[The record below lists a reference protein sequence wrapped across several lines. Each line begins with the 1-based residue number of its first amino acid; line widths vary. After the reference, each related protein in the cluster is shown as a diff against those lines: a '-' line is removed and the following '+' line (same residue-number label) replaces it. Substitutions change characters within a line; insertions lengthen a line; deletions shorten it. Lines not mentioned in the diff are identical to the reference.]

1 MRALLGEDPH
11 TVGGYWL
18 AGRLGQGGQGVVYE
32 AYDGEGT
39 RVALKLLHADGG
51 RTQLDRF
58 AREVE
63 AARRVASFCTARVL
77 DADLAG
83 PRPYIVS
90 EYVSGPS
97 LRAAV
102 RDGRSFAGDDLHRLA
117 TAIATA
123 LAAVHEAGVIHR
135 DLKPDNVL
143 LGPDGPRVIDFGIAR
158 TEEMSV
164 TSTGLIAG
172 TPAYMP
178 PESFSGRRAGAP
190 GDVFAWGAVVLFAAQ
205 GRDAFAGDNAAAVIH
220 QVLSAIP
227 DVNGLPPA
235 LRPLVAAALAKEP
248 QARPTA
254 RELLLALVSGNGEAT
269 GLLRAGSERARQ
281 IASDDGLDPGLGTI
295 AEDAYTALPEEQRRL
310 VPGVFLRLLTLDEY
324 DMETT
329 RPVPVAELEYGGQD
343 LRAILRAFSYVLSE
357 RDGQMV
363 LTRPAVLRA
372 WPRLRGWVSA
382 ERPGLA
388 VVGQLSQAARHWDD
402 NGRGDGDLLRGSRLQ
417 AVESWAG
424 SERRHMTLTRLER
437 DFLDSSRRALAR
449 SRKMRRGA
457 LVTLVTLLVVALAGA
472 VSAVSAAGEANR
484 ERERAEAQKRQALSR
499 QLATQSVR
507 LVGTEP
513 TVGHLLA
520 VTAWRLAPT
529 KEARHSLRNALAGP
543 AVFTRPGP
551 ALALAFSPDG
561 EVLATNGDE
570 GVVTLRNAVTHRPTG
585 SLTGQKQMVTE
596 VAFSSDGQLVAAAA
610 EDVRIWDAATHEQ
623 VGEPLRGGG
632 TVAFSPDGRLLATGG
647 DRVRLWDVATRTQV
661 GDALPGAGAV
671 AFSPD
676 GRLLATHSSRETEA
690 RVWDVAS
697 RRQVASLEAHLS
709 PAGISHLAFSPD
721 GKRLVTGS
729 HALRLWDVATWRP
742 IGKPLMN
749 RQIGGIRVAFSPDGS
764 VLATTSDGGRVR
776 LWDLATREELG
787 PRLAGHTIGLYSV
800 AFSPDGKL
808 LAAGGLDGLRLWSPF
823 THRQLG
829 APLPTAG
836 TTARAATF
844 SSDRR
849 SLLTSD
855 ARHVRLWDLGSR
867 TPIFT
872 IRPGQPINTAV
883 RSPDGGTLAIGLE
896 SELTW
901 WDVAGRRQV
910 SSVRTPRHV
919 IGPAAYSPDGRT
931 LAIALTPDPQTDAKP
946 EIWIFDT
953 RTHRRIDR
961 IVRPENIAQLVI
973 SPDGRYLTAVD
984 IGENAQLWELATR
997 AEAGP
1002 PISRAKSVAFSPD
1015 VRTLAVAG
1023 NTGTRLIDLASRKQL
1038 GRDLGGHSGVI
1049 TAVAFSADGATL
1061 ATASDDKSVRLWDVA
1076 THEQVGAALPGR
1088 SRVSQV
1094 EFGDGVLATVNDDD
1108 TFRVWGVAEP
1118 ADLVAAACARAGR
1131 TLSAEEWEQ
1140 YLPGEPFQTV
1150 CVPS

>member
-1 MRALLGEDPH
+1 MSALLGEDPH
-11 TVGGYWL
+11 TIGGYWL

-32 AYDGEGT
+32 AYDGAGA
-39 RVALKLLHADGG
+39 RVALKRLHADGG
-51 RTQLDRF
+51 RPQLDRF

-158 TEEMSV
+158 TEEMSL

-172 TPAYMP
+172 TPAYMA
-178 PESFSGRRAGAP
+178 PESFSGRRVGAP

-220 QVLSAIP
+220 RVLSAVP
-227 DVNGLPPA
+227 DVGGLPPV

-248 QARPTA
+248 ESRPTA
-254 RELLLALVSGNGEAT
+254 RELLLALVSGNGEAA

-281 IASDDGLDPGLGTI
+281 IASDEGRDPGLGTI
-295 AEDAYTALPEEQRRL
+295 AEEAYAALPEAQRRL

-324 DMETT
+324 DVEIT
-329 RPVPVAELEYGGQD
+329 RPVPVAELDYGGQD
-343 LRAILRAFSYVLSE
+343 LKEILGAFSYVLSE

-372 WPRLRGWVSA
+372 WPRLRGWVSEEKA
-382 ERPGLA
+382 GLA
-388 VVGQLSQAARHWDD
+388 VVAQLGQAARHWDD
-402 NGRGDGDLLRGSRLQ
+402 SGRGDGDLLRGSRLQ
-417 AVESWAG
+417 AVESWAD

-437 DFLDSSRRALAR
+437 DFLDSSRRALVR
-449 SRKMRRGA
+449 SRRVRRGA
-457 LVTLVTLLVVALAGA
+457 MVTLVTLLVVALAGA
-472 VSAVSAAGEANR
+472 ASAVYAASEANS
-484 ERERAEAQKRQALSR
+484 ERQRAEAQKRQALSR

-529 KEARHSLRNALAGP
+529 KEARHSLRNALAEP

-551 ALALAFSPDG
+551 AVALAFSPDG
-561 EVLATNGDE
+561 RILATNGDE
-570 GVVTLRNAVTHRPTG
+570 GVVTLRDPVTHRPTG
-585 SLTGQKQMVTE
+585 SLAGQRQMVTE
-596 VAFSSDGQLVAAAA
+596 VAFSGDGRLVAAAA
-610 EDVRIWDAATHEQ
+610 EDVRIWDVATREQ
-623 VGEPLRGGG
+623 VGEPLRGGE
-632 TVAFSPDGRLLATGG
+632 TVAFSPDGKLLATGG
-647 DRVRLWDVATRTQV
+647 DRVRLWDVATREQV
-661 GDALPGAGAV
+661 GDALPGAGAI

-676 GRLLATHSSRETEA
+676 GKLLATHSSRDIEA
-690 RVWDVAS
+690 RVWEVAS
-697 RRQVASLEAHLS
+697 RRQVASLEAHMS
-709 PAGISHLAFSPD
+709 PAGTSHVAFSPD
-721 GKRLVTGS
+721 GKLLVTGS
-729 HALRLWDVATWRP
+729 HALRLWNVATWRP
-742 IGKPLMN
+742 IGEPLMN
-749 RQIGGIRVAFSPDGS
+749 RQIAGIRVAFSPDGA
-764 VLATTSDGGRVR
+764 VLAATSDGGRAR
-776 LWDLATREELG
+776 LWDVATRQELG
-787 PRLAGHTIGLYSV
+787 PELASHTIALHSV

-808 LAAGGLDGLRLWSPF
+808 LATGGIDGLWLWSPF

-829 APLPTAG
+829 PHLPTAG

-844 SSDRR
+844 GRDGR
-849 SLLTSD
+849 SILTSD
-855 ARHVRLWDLGSR
+855 ARQVRLWDLGSR

-872 IRPGQPINTAV
+872 IKPGHDINTVVA
-883 RSPDGGTLAIGLE
+883 SPDGGTLAIGLE

-910 SSVRTPRHV
+910 SSVGTPRHV
-919 IGPAAYSPDGRT
+919 IGPGAYSPDGRV
-931 LAIALTPDPQTDAKP
+931 LAIALAPDPRTGAKP
-946 EIWIFDT
+946 EVWLFDG
-953 RTHRRIDR
+953 RTHRRIGR
-961 IVRPENIAQLVI
+961 IVHTEHISQLVI
-973 SPDGRYLTAVD
+973 SPDSRYLTVVD
-984 IGENAQLWELATR
+984 IGENAQLWELSTQVKV
-997 AEAGP
+997 GP
-1002 PISRAKSVAFSPD
+1002 PISRARGVAFSPD

-1023 NTGTRLIDLASRKQL
+1023 TAGTRLIDLASRKQL
-1038 GRDLGGHSGVI
+1038 GRDMGGHSGVI

-1131 TLSAEEWEQ
+1131 TLSAQEWEQ

>member
-1 MRALLGEDPH
+1 MLAEDPH

-32 AYDGEGT
+32 AYDGDGT

-51 RTQLDRF
+51 RTQLERF

-102 RDGRSFAGDDLHRLA
+102 REGRSFAGDDLHRLA

-164 TSTGLIAG
+164 TSTGLVAG

-178 PESFSGRRAGAP
+178 PESFSGRRADAA
-190 GDVFAWGAVVLFAAQ
+190 GDVFAWGAVVLFAAR
-205 GRDAFAGDNAAAVIH
+205 GTDAFAGDNAAAVIH

-227 DVNGLPPA
+227 DVGGLPPA

-254 RELLLALVSGNGEAT
+254 RELLLALVSGSGEAT

-357 RDGQMV
+357 REGQMV

-417 AVESWAG
+417 AVESWAA

-449 SRKMRRGA
+449 SRKLRRGA

-472 VSAVSAAGEANR
+472 VAAVSAAGEANR

-561 EVLATNGDE
+561 EVLATNGNE
-570 GVVTLRNAVTHRPTG
+570 GVVTLWNAATHRPAGT
-585 SLTGQKQMVTE
+585 LTGQKETATE
-596 VAFSSDGQLVAAAA
+596 VAFSGDGRLVAAAA

-623 VGEPLRGGG
+623 VGEPLQGGG

-647 DRVRLWDVATRTQV
+647 DRVRLWDVATRAQV
-661 GDALPGAGAV
+661 GDALPAAEAV

-676 GRLLATHSSRETEA
+676 GRLLATHSSREAEA
-690 RVWDVAS
+690 HVWDVAS

-709 PAGISHLAFSPD
+709 PSGISHLAFSPD
-721 GKRLVTGS
+721 GKRLVTSS

-764 VLATTSDGGRVR
+764 VLATTSDGGRAR
-776 LWDLATREELG
+776 LWDVATREELN
-787 PRLAGHTIGLYSV
+787 PKLAGHTIGLYSV

-844 SSDRR
+844 STDRR
-849 SLLTSD
+849 SILTSD
-855 ARHVRLWDLGSR
+855 ARQVRLWDLATR

-910 SSVRTPRHV
+910 SSVRTPQHV

-931 LAIALTPDPQTDAKP
+931 LAIALTPDPETGAKP
-946 EIWIFDT
+946 EIWLFDT
-953 RTHRRIDR
+953 STHRRTSR
-961 IVRPENIAQLVI
+961 IVRPENISQLVI

-984 IGENAQLWELATR
+984 IAENAQLWELATR

-1023 NTGTRLIDLASRKQL
+1023 NAGTRLIDLASRKQL

-1108 TFRVWGVAEP
+1108 TFRIWGVAEP

-1140 YLPGEPFQTV
+1140 YLPGEPFRTV
-1150 CVPS
+1150 CAPS